1 MREDEGGVD
10 RTEEKKREL
19 WERRTGS
26 AEVQSRPK
34 RSDREMPLIQS
45 SERFFSLTHSAGG
58 L

>member
-1 MREDEGGVD
+1 M
-10 RTEEKKREL
+10 KREL
-19 WERRTGS
+19 WEKRIEERSKGD
-26 AEVQSRPK
+26 AEVPSRRE

>member
-1 MREDEGGVD
+1 M
-10 RTEEKKREL
+10 KREL
-19 WERRTGS
+19 RERRIEERRKGG
-26 AEVQSRPK
+26 AEVQHRRK

>member
-1 MREDEGGVD
+1 MD

-19 WERRTGS
+19 REKRIGR
-26 AEVQSRPK
+26 AEVQRRQK
-34 RSDREMPLIQS
+34 RSDMEMPLIRS